1 MGSRLSDPQVTH
13 ELISAEGY
21 NGVQQWHPVTLLI
34 LDYVTRNGV
43 VGPAQSRVAGCRYA
57 RGGYFG
63 NGAPPPS
70 ARTVATVLRIAA
82 AAVMDAIAIERT
94 LDVRL
99 DMALTPF
106 EPDRRLQT
114 RGYAQTMRKST
125 ITKHTNAG
133 PRSSFAVA
141 LGKEIRRRRVARGL
155 SQARA
160 AEPLGRAFL
169 SRVEQGQ
176 VVPSLPSLLIVAR
189 RLDTSAADIL
199 LSVEWELDHD

>member
-1 MGSRLSDPQVTH
+1 MPRHIDHTRLSWS
-13 ELISAEGY
+13 I
-21 NGVQQWHPVTLLI
+21 GVF
-34 LDYVTRNGV
+34 
-43 VGPAQSRVAGCRYA
+43 GPAQSRVADCRWA
-57 RGGYFG
+57 RDGYLG
-63 NGAPPPS
+63 MGAPPPS
-70 ARTVATVLRIAA
+70 ARTVTTVLRIAKA
-82 AAVMDAIAIERT
+82 ATKAAIVIERI

-99 DMALTPF
+99 GMALAPF
-106 EPDRRLQT
+106 EPGRRLQK
-114 RGYAQTMRKST
+114 RGYAAVMRKST
-125 ITKHTNAG
+125 IAKHGATGAG
-133 PRSSFAVA
+133 SRFALA
-141 LGKEIRRRRVARGL
+141 LGREIRRRRVARGL